1 MEYKKNYFRQY
12 FAVDGLE
19 VSSTGQVRRTY
30 KDIRTI
36 TGKSIYP
43 HKLSW
48 QTDKEGNVIVR
59 TKDHGDL
66 RVDKLVAT
74 CFWGRPRDG
83 KVYLIHK
90 DKDKMNCSKDNL
102 QWVTQE
108 EFYQHYSDDPII
120 NSDDGFRQVSYGLY
134 VSKNGEVRETR
145 NGELMKVH
153 DAMYDAD
160 TDSWAPI
167 DPHVGVYISTSYN
180 AKRVSI
186 DGLVA
191 EAYLPKPRSEGYL
204 GLLHKDNNYKNC
216 SLDNLEWVDISSDE
230 YEKYMEQRKKDTD
243 ERFAELNPGKR
254 RP

>member
-30 KDIRTI
+30 NDIRTF

-90 DKDKMNCSKDNL
+90 DKNKMNCSKDNL

-134 VSKNGEVRETR
+134 VSKNGEVKEKR
-145 NGELMKVH
+145 NGELMKVR
-153 DAMYDAD
+153 DSMFDAD

-167 DPHVGVYISTSYN
+167 NPYVAVYTSTSYN
-180 AKRVSI
+180 AKRVFI
-186 DGLVA
+186 DELVA
-191 EAYLPKPRSEGYL
+191 EAYLPKPRNEGYL
-204 GLLHKDNNYKNC
+204 CLLHKDYNYMNC
-216 SLDNLEWVDISSDE
+216 SLDNLEWVDLSSDE

-243 ERFAELNPGKR
+243 VRFAELNPGKK